1 MSISE
6 INLKEMKESIDIQL
20 SLGVGNPRSLGL
32 LVEGSHIYNF
42 PGFFFFETHA
52 FTLIGFNCTLFYTI
66 LFVDGIY
73 CPIVIKRFCLVEG
86 IYDLINLPSVVEV
99 FTYVK
104 NELDKFV
111 EEVENKRKRKEK
123 EKMEERICPS
133 FVTNFVN
140 K

>member
-32 LVEGSHIYNF
+32 LVEG
-42 PGFFFFETHA
+42 
-52 FTLIGFNCTLFYTI
+52 FNCTLFYTI

-73 CPIVIKRFCLVEG
+73 CLIVIKRFCLVEG

-104 NELDKFV
+104 NGLDKFV